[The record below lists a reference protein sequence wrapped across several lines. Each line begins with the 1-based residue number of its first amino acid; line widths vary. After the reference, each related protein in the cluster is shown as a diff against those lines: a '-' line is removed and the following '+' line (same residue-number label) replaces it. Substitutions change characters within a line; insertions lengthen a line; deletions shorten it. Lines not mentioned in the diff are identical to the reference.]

1 MSEST
6 LALQMP
12 KFGGVKSVNVRSM
25 SIEFFTTMCYVAL
38 CVPVQ
43 IMATS
48 LGMGVTDVASFYAI
62 VVVLLTF
69 AFRRETVAQMNPVAS
84 GTFLLTGKINV
95 EQCLANI
102 ASQLAGGMIGAAWVA
117 MWIRDDQ
124 DAAVTLGSTLGY
136 ADGFTRGRLLFAEAM
151 SSWLLIITLVTA
163 TNSTTKKNAFFAS
176 LFIGFSYFIALSLT
190 LGLTGGMINPA
201 RSFGTA
207 VAASIRRRMRSPA
220 LAENDLWYRH
230 WICWVAPLV
239 ATGFAIVTDFILS
252 KIKTNDTNEEAPA
265 WCEV

>member
-1 MSEST
+1 MTAST
-6 LALQMP
+6 LALQKP
-12 KFGGVKSVNVRSM
+12 KFGGVRSVNIRNC
-25 SIEFFTTMCYVAL
+25 SIEFFCTMVYVAL

-43 IMATS
+43 IMVTS
-48 LGMGVTDVASFYAI
+48 LGLTTADVASFYAI

-69 AFRRETVAQMNPVAS
+69 TFRRETVAQMNPVAS

-124 DAAVTLGSTLGY
+124 DPTVTLGSTLGY

-163 TNSTTKKNAFFAS
+163 TNSTTKKNAFFGS

-207 VAASIRRRMRSPA
+207 IIASIKRTSQDPSVPSK
-220 LAENDLWYRH
+220 ELWNRH
-230 WICWVAPLV
+230 WMGWVAPLV
-239 ATGFAIVTDFILS
+239 GGTYAIVTDFFLS
-252 KIKTNDTNEEAPA
+252 NFKQAKNAEAPA
-265 WCEV
+265 WFEV